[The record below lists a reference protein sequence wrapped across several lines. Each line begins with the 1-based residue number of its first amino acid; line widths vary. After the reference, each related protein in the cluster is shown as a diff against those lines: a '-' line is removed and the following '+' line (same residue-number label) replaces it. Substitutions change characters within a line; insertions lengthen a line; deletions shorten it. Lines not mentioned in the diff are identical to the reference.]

1 MKFCWVTKTILS
13 LVVAQVTT
21 AILKLV
27 FIPALNLHNV
37 YVKAQLEVWTNLK
50 LIWTNLK
57 FETDL
62 DKLKNL
68 VQPNYKLVQTN

>member
-13 LVVAQVTT
+13 SVVAQVTT

-27 FIPALNLHNV
+27 FIPALNVHNV

-50 LIWTNLK
+50 LIWTNL
-57 FETDL
+57 
-62 DKLKNL
+62 N
-68 VQPNYKLVQTN
+68 